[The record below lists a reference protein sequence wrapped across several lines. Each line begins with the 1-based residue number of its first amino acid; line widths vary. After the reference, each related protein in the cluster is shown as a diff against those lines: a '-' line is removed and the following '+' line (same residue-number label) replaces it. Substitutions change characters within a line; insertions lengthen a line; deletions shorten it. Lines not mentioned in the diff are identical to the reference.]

1 MAQLTAKQRAFVNEY
16 LVDLNATQAAIRAGY
31 SPKTANV
38 QGAENLTKP
47 NVTQAIE
54 KAMELREK
62 RTEITA
68 DRVLAE
74 LAKIAF
80 ADGSDFASLVTRET
94 EDGPVTDVVFYDTDT
109 LPKDKKAAISAIKKT
124 KYGIAVETYDKI
136 KALEL
141 IGRHLAM
148 FTDKLNV
155 SSDNITLKE
164 TLNDRLEV
172 VSRALTAPPEAITQ
186 LLAAQQCIYSADKGP
201 DIVHDYSETN
211 ENMQKSE

>member
-1 MAQLTAKQRAFVNEY
+1 MALTAKQRVFVQEY
-16 LVDLNATQAAIRAGY
+16 LIDLNATQAAIRAGY
-31 SPKTANV
+31 SEKTAVV
-38 QGAENLTKP
+38 QGARLLTNA
-47 NVTQAIE
+47 NVGEAINQAL
-54 KAMELREK
+54 ELREK
-62 RTEITA
+62 RAEITA

-80 ADGSDFASLVTRET
+80 ADGSDFARMVTRET

-155 SSDNITLKE
+155 SSDNVTLRE

-172 VSRALTAPPEAITQ
+172 VSRALTAPPEAITK
-186 LLAAQQCIYSADKGP
+186 LLAAQQCIYPEQKEP
-201 DIVHDYSETN
+201 DVVHDYTETN
-211 ENMQKSE
+211 ENIQNNE

>member
-1 MAQLTAKQRAFVNEY
+1 MALTAKQRAFVNEY
-16 LVDLNATQAAIRAGY
+16 IIDLNATQAAERAGY
-31 SPKTANV
+31 SPKTANE
-38 QGAENLTKP
+38 QGARLLANDSVSEAIN
-47 NVTQAIE
+47 QAL
-54 KAMELREK
+54 ELRAK

-68 DRVLAE
+68 DRVLTE

-124 KYGIAVETYDKI
+124 KYGISVETYDKI

-148 FTDKLNV
+148 FTDKINV

-164 TLNDRLEV
+164 TLSDRLEV
-172 VSRALTAPPEAITQ
+172 VSRALTAPPEAIAK
-186 LLAAQQCIYSADKGP
+186 LLAAQQCIYADSKEP
-201 DIVHDYSETN
+201 DIVNEYSESD
-211 ENMQKSE
+211 ENIQKSE

>member
-1 MAQLTAKQRAFVNEY
+1 AGEAINQALALRAKRA
-16 LVDLNATQAAIRAGY
+16 
-31 SPKTANV
+31 
-38 QGAENLTKP
+38 
-47 NVTQAIE
+47 
-54 KAMELREK
+54 
-62 RTEITA
+62 EITA

-74 LAKIAF
+74 LAKSAF

-155 SSDNITLKE
+155 SSDNVTLRE

-186 LLAAQQCIYSADKGP
+186 LLAAQ
-201 DIVHDYSETN
+201 
-211 ENMQKSE
+211 

>member
-1 MAQLTAKQRAFVNEY
+1 MALTAKQRAFVQEY
-16 LVDLNATQAAIRAGY
+16 IIDLNATQAAERAGY
-31 SPKTANV
+31 SPKTANE
-38 QGAENLTKP
+38 QGARLLANDSVSEAIN
-47 NVTQAIE
+47 QAL
-54 KAMELREK
+54 ALRAK
-62 RTEITA
+62 RAEITA

-80 ADGSDFASLVTRET
+80 ADGSDFARIETRET

-124 KYGIAVETYDKI
+124 KHGIAVETYDKI

-155 SSDNITLKE
+155 SSDNVTLRE

-172 VSRALTAPPEAITQ
+172 VSRALTAPPEAITK
-186 LLAAQQCIYSADKGP
+186 LLAAQQCIYAADKEP
-201 DIVHDYSETN
+201 EIVHTYTETN